1 MTRWRRLG
9 VIAELCYGH
18 FLVVGRGFGEPVL
31 GGEKGG
37 REGINSGSGH
47 GPAIGVSYWGE

>member
-1 MTRWRRLG
+1 MTRGGRLG
-9 VIAELCYGH
+9 VVAELCYGD